1 MRGWYK
7 AKETYKD
14 IPEDE
19 SYKCVAFRKHDAL
32 LGGDVVYLETA
43 PRLMNKDFGEYL
55 EACDDPSESEPEVEE
70 APPEVAEEVVEEA
83 PPEVEETPKS
93 AEPSDEW
100 TKDELKAYMDANYI
114 SYNSGDTK
122 ADLVAKCS
130 AQDEGDE

>member
-32 LGGDVVYLETA
+32 LGGDAVYLETA

-55 EACDDPSESEPEVEE
+55 EACDDPSESEPEVESPPEPE
-70 APPEVAEEVVEEA
+70 APPE
-83 PPEVEETPKS
+83 KS
-93 AEPSDEW
+93 AEPSDGW
-100 TKDELKAYMDANYI
+100 TKDELKAWMDANNV

-130 AQDEGDE
+130 AQDEGGSE

>member
-19 SYKCVAFRKHDAL
+19 SYKVVAFRKHNAL
-32 LGGDVVYLETA
+32 LGGDAVYLETA
-43 PRLMNKDFGEYL
+43 PRLMNKDFGEFL
-55 EACDDPSESEPEVEE
+55 EACDDPS
-70 APPEVAEEVVEEA
+70 PPEEVVEEV
-83 PPEVEETPKS
+83 VEESPPKS
-93 AEPSDEW
+93 SEPSDEW
-100 TKDELKAYMDANYI
+100 TKDEIKAWMDANNV

-130 AQDEGDE
+130 APDEGDE